1 MALLVSI
8 TVYAL
13 AYEKHSPCPRPCP
26 SVCRIFHHI
35 VKTTL
40 DTTVAFDTTV
50 SFDTT
55 VAFIAPFLALL
66 TSLAAMRRE
75 ERLWNFSEHQRVHIS
90 NLVQKLTQN

>member
-1 MALLVSI
+1 
-8 TVYAL
+8 
-13 AYEKHSPCPRPCP
+13 
-26 SVCRIFHHI
+26 
-35 VKTTL
+35 L

-75 ERLWNFSEHQRVHIS
+75 ERI
-90 NLVQKLTQN
+90 